1 MNSSTILTDAIIDE
15 FEEAETTWIDSVAEL
30 LGESSRHIAL
40 LAAWIATCGSL
51 FFSEVLGWRPCV
63 LCWYQRILMY
73 PLAILLTI
81 GIIRRDRAL
90 SAYVLPFS
98 IAGIGV
104 SLYHYLLIKTDWL
117 SPPACAVDIPCN
129 VDYLNVLGFINIPF
143 LALTAF
149 LIITCMM
156 LAAVWT
162 TSSSVDVEHV
172 VSIDNEQHAT
182 GSGPLT
188 NSNLAVIMIILS
200 VVLSFLVG
208 STFV

>member
-1 MNSSTILTDAIIDE
+1 MNSSTIQAEVINNELEDAH
-15 FEEAETTWIDSVAEL
+15 TTWIDSLTEL
-30 LGESSRHIAL
+30 LGASSRHIAL
-40 LAAWIATCGSL
+40 LAAWIATSGSL

-73 PLAILLTI
+73 PLAVLLAI

-117 SPPACAVDIPCN
+117 SPPACALDVPCN
-129 VDYLNVLGFINIPF
+129 VDYLNIFGFINIPF

-156 LAAVWT
+156 LAEVWT
-162 TSSSVDVEHV
+162 TSADVDERDIAVDDEQTAV
-172 VSIDNEQHAT
+172 NRASI
-182 GSGPLT
+182 T
-188 NSNLAVIMIILS
+188 NSTLAVVMIVVS
-200 VVLSFLVG
+200 VVLLFLVG

>member
-1 MNSSTILTDAIIDE
+1 MNSSTIQAEVINNELEDAH
-15 FEEAETTWIDSVAEL
+15 TTWIDSLTEL
-30 LGESSRHIAL
+30 LGASSRHIAL
-40 LAAWIATCGSL
+40 LAAWIATSGSL
-51 FFSEVLGWRPCV
+51 FFGEVLGWRPCV

-73 PLAILLTI
+73 PLAVLLAI

-117 SPPACAVDIPCN
+117 PPPACAVDVPCN
-129 VDYLNVLGFINIPF
+129 VDYLNIFGFINIPF

-156 LAAVWT
+156 LAEVWT
-162 TSSSVDVEHV
+162 TSADVDERDIAVDDEQTAVNRASITNSTLAVVMIV
-172 VSIDNEQHAT
+172 VSI
-182 GSGPLT
+182 
-188 NSNLAVIMIILS
+188 
-200 VVLSFLVG
+200 VLSFLVG
-208 STFV
+208 STFI